1 MSYHEASIGKLSPAQ
16 ISKLLNGH
24 AARIK
29 GGSVHKVKLSQ
40 EQAKKLHKA
49 QMCGKAVQ
57 VRFDP
62 YQVQMH
68 QGLRKTKGGSFFGD
82 TKHWYENT
90 IPAKY
95 RAPLE
100 SLVMAGAQD
109 LGSDDL
115 KGGSFFGD
123 TRHWYENTIPAKYRA
138 PIESLVV
145 AGAQDYLGAGVRR
158 RGRPR
163 KQNGGSFLGDTRHWY
178 ENTIPAK
185 YRAPIESLAMAGV
198 QDLGGADI
206 GMGLRRRKQKG
217 GSVFG
222 MLSKGA
228 KLAVERAGPVVI
240 KQLKPIVKNVAKKV
254 VDYGVTAAGPA
265 AAAAVTAI
273 GQPEL
278 APFALMAANTLA
290 KKSEGYAKKY
300 IEGLGVK
307 GRKGRK
313 PIRGSALYAAG
324 Y

>member
-1 MSYHEASIGKLSPAQ
+1 MSYHNASIGKLSPAQ

-29 GGSVHKVKLSQ
+29 GGSVHNVKLSQ

-62 YQVQMH
+62 YQIQMH
-68 QGLRKTKGGSFFGD
+68 QGLRKTKGGSLFGD
-82 TKHWYENT
+82 TKHWYET
-90 IPAKY
+90 SIPEKY
-95 RAPLE
+95 RAPIE

-115 KGGSFFGD
+115 KGGSFLGD
-123 TRHWYENTIPAKYRA
+123 TKHWYEN
-138 PIESLVV
+138 S
-145 AGAQDYLGAGVRR
+145 
-158 RGRPR
+158 
-163 KQNGGSFLGDTRHWY
+163 
-178 ENTIPAK
+178 IPAK
-185 YRAPIESLAMAGV
+185 YRAPIESLAMAGA
-198 QDLGGADI
+198 QDLGA
-206 GMGLRRRKQKG
+206 GLRRRGRPRKQKG
-217 GSVFG
+217 GSMMS
-222 MLSKGA
+222 MLSEGA
-228 KLAVERAGPVVI
+228 QLAVKHSGPAVM
-240 KQLKPIVKNVAKKV
+240 KQLKPIVKKLANKF

-265 AAAAVTAI
+265 AAAAVTAM

-278 APFALMAANTLA
+278 APFALMAANQLA
-290 KKSEGYAKKY
+290 KKSEGYAHKY

>member
-1 MSYHEASIGKLSPAQ
+1 MSYHNASIGKLSPAQ

-29 GGSVHKVKLSQ
+29 GGSVHNVKLSQ
-40 EQAKKLHKA
+40 EQAKKFHKA
-49 QMCGKAVQ
+49 KMSGKAVQ

-62 YQVQMH
+62 YQIQMH
-68 QGLRKTKGGSFFGD
+68 QGLRKTKGGSLFGD
-82 TKHWYENT
+82 TKHWYET
-90 IPAKY
+90 SIPAKY
-95 RAPLE
+95 RAPIE

-115 KGGSFFGD
+115 KGGSFLGD
-123 TRHWYENTIPAKYRA
+123 TKHWYENSIPAKYRA

-145 AGAQDYLGAGVRR
+145 AGAQDLGAGVRR
-158 RGRPR
+158 RP
-163 KQNGGSFLGDTRHWY
+163 KKTKGGSFLGDTKHWY
-178 ENTIPAK
+178 ENSIPAK
-185 YRAPIESLAMAGV
+185 YRAPIESLVVAGA
-198 QDLGGADI
+198 QDLGA
-206 GMGLRRRKQKG
+206 GLRRRGRPRKQKG
-217 GSVFG
+217 GSMMS

-228 KLAVERAGPVVI
+228 QLAVKHAGPVVM
-240 KQLKPIVKNVAKKV
+240 KQLKPIVKKLANKV

-265 AAAAVTAI
+265 AAAAVTAM

-278 APFALMAANTLA
+278 APFALMAANQLA
-290 KKSEGYAKKY
+290 KKSEGYAHKY

-313 PIRGSALYAAG
+313 PIKGSALFAAG